1 MIHTRQLIKGI
12 TVVLTALVMILTVCA
27 CGRSSGSDYE
37 KQLEG
42 VCAYLED
49 IADDNLRAGDSG
61 SDWTIILL
69 SQADREYDY
78 DEYLKELEEYVTEC
92 YKGRDKLDRVKATE
106 WHRIAM
112 TVLAAGGDPRNF
124 GTDSKGRPIDLIAEG
139 TYNWNQTDSLSTQGS
154 NGLIY
159 ALKTLD
165 IGDYEIPK
173 GSLYTRESIIDD
185 LLQYQ
190 GNDGGFA
197 LSTSAGE
204 DTDITAMAVQAL
216 APYRSENRRVEE
228 AVDMALAYLSK
239 QQQDS
244 GLYLYDG
251 GYSSETSS
259 QVIMALCAV
268 GEDPAEDEN
277 FIKTGG
283 SLVDGLME
291 YRMDDGSFAHDV
303 PKDPSETGG
312 DNVMSSQQAGLA
324 FVSLINSETGKE

>member
-1 MIHTRQLIKGI
+1 MIRMKQWNKYI
-12 TVVLTALVMILTVCA
+12 TAIITAIVMILTM
-27 CGRSSGSDYE
+27 CGCGESSGSDYE

-42 VCAYLED
+42 ICVYLED
-49 IADDNLRAGDSG
+49 IADGNLRAGDSG
-61 SDWTIILL
+61 SDWTVILL

-78 DEYLKELEEYVTEC
+78 DTYLNELEEYVTDC
-92 YKGRDKLDRVKATE
+92 YRSGDKLDRVKATE

-112 TVLAAGGDPRNF
+112 AVEAAGGDPRNF
-124 GTDSKGRPIDLIAEG
+124 GTDPKGHPIDLIADG
-139 TYNWNQTDSLSTQGS
+139 TYNWQQTDSLSTQGS

-165 IGDYEIPK
+165 IGDYDIPK

-190 GNDGGFA
+190 GSDGGFA
-197 LSTSAGE
+197 LSASAGE

-228 AVDMALAYLSK
+228 AVDMALAYLSE

-244 GLYLYDG
+244 GLYMYDG

-277 FIKTGG
+277 FIKTGR